1 MKSRFLIFALLTLC
15 CGLGG
20 CIYEELPECPS
31 QEAVAVEVRIAPEN
45 PDCITRSTD
54 ENTISDINLLLFG
67 PGGAHAIYST
77 TPHLRF
83 ECLPGAYTLY
93 AFANAHMDMRNFTA
107 EMLETFAVPDR
118 PEFDDLVM
126 TAVQQITIPARSE
139 AVELPPLEVRRA
151 VARVDYNIQV
161 DESVADIEIRSVRA
175 INLPVH
181 YRPFVEGFRPS
192 DFLDRELVA
201 AAEDG
206 SSVQGSFYMLP
217 NCQGVRSS
225 ITAPGQKNPDNA
237 PGNATCLHIRAV
249 RGGKVLDYYVYLGEN
264 DTSDFN
270 VRPNTVHTLR
280 IRILGDNDLRL
291 RQYALD
297 VEMATRSV
305 PQDGFMLEP
314 LHGELRVRLTGSY
327 DDMQVR
333 GVLTLDEG
341 DAACCTFDGR
351 HPGAPLQY
359 DLSSGALK
367 CAAVYFP
374 ETFTRDNA
382 RLKFTL
388 TVSDK
393 YGEVGRYE
401 FEYAFAYLFQ
411 VYRTWHNGP
420 RVVCGHIESEDA
432 LAIVEHDT
440 LSAVYDAVYCAS
452 EPAALRAVPDAGYR
466 IDCWCTAPSHQGEVS
481 FEETYRCDPLDGPT
495 PLYLYFKPLVAPL
508 EVSVRHDRTELT
520 AYERSLA
527 EIRINQPSYTG
538 TYNVRIEGVPTFFQN
553 LTADTD
559 PVTEYTVDANGTHAL
574 RIRPERVGENPYTVT
589 VTDEQGESRSFDASV
604 RGVKTRALFSVD
616 CRLTAEPRLTA
627 DVECTAPVPEELMLS
642 VRPTVI
648 FEAPSGLS
656 TIRTYELN
664 VRIRAG
670 TTTGGDTLCIDPV
683 PEASFS
689 LLNTEVAFSQS
700 ALDNGMIEY
709 VLAG

>member
-31 QEAVAVEVRIAPEN
+31 QEAVTVEVRIAPEN
-45 PDCITRSTD
+45 PDRITRSPD

-67 PGGAHAIYST
+67 PGGTHAVYST

-83 ECLPGAYTLY
+83 ECVPGAYTLY
-93 AFANAHMDMRNFTA
+93 AVANAHTDMRSFTA

-118 PEFDDLVM
+118 PEFNDLMM
-126 TAVQQITIPARSE
+126 TAVQQITIPARGGT
-139 AVELPPLEVRRA
+139 VELPPLEVRRA
-151 VARVDYNIQV
+151 VARVDYDIQV
-161 DESVADIEIRSVRA
+161 DESVADIEIRAVRA
-175 INLPVH
+175 VSLPGH
-181 YRPFVEGFRPS
+181 YRPFVEGFSPS
-192 DFLDRELVA
+192 VFLDRELA
-201 AAEDG
+201 PADG
-206 SSVQGSFYMLP
+206 DGASAQGSFYMLP

-237 PGNATCLHIRAV
+237 PGNASCLHIRAV

-314 LHGELRVRLTGSY
+314 LHGELRVRLTGSC

-333 GVLTLDEG
+333 GLLTLDEG
-341 DAACCTFDGR
+341 DAACCMFDGR

-359 DLSSGALK
+359 DLSSGALE

-420 RVVCGHIESEDA
+420 RSVCGHIESEDA
-432 LAIVEHDT
+432 LAIVEHET
-440 LSAVYDAVYCAS
+440 LSAVYDTVYCTS
-452 EPAALRAVPDAGYR
+452 EPATLRAVPDAGYR

-495 PLYLYFKPLVAPL
+495 PLYLYFKPFIPSLNGSLQQDPTTCGQVIDTPT
-508 EVSVRHDRTELT
+508 TE
-520 AYERSLA
+520 Y
-527 EIRINQPSYTG
+527 P
-538 TYNVRIEGVPTFFQN
+538 VPT
-553 LTADTD
+553 T
-559 PVTEYTVDANGTHAL
+559 
-574 RIRPERVGENPYTVT
+574 IK
-589 VTDEQGESRSFDASV
+589 SFNH
-604 RGVKTRALFSVD
+604 
-616 CRLTAEPRLTA
+616 E
-627 DVECTAPVPEELMLS
+627 
-642 VRPTVI
+642 
-648 FEAPSGLS
+648 
-656 TIRTYELN
+656 
-664 VRIRAG
+664 
-670 TTTGGDTLCIDPV
+670 
-683 PEASFS
+683 
-689 LLNTEVAFSQS
+689 
-700 ALDNGMIEY
+700 
-709 VLAG
+709 